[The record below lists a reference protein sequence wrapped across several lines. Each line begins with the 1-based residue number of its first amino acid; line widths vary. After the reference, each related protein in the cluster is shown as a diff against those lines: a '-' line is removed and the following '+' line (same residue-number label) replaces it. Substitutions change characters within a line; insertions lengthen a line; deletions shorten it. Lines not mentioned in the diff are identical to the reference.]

1 MMNCGQELNGADFHP
16 NPLFFE
22 KRTEKSQEDFPKK
35 NTALIFAAELS
46 DGVMV
51 AQQILVLFV

>member
-1 MMNCGQELNGADFHP
+1 M
-16 NPLFFE
+16 FFSFNLCS
-22 KRTEKSQEDFPKK
+22 KIKCPT
-35 NTALIFAAELS
+35 IFAPALS

>member
-1 MMNCGQELNGADFHP
+1 MIISTINRIIKIP
-16 NPLFFE
+16 E
-22 KRTEKSQEDFPKK
+22 KKSALAFPKK
-35 NTALIFAAELS
+35 NLPSIFAPALS